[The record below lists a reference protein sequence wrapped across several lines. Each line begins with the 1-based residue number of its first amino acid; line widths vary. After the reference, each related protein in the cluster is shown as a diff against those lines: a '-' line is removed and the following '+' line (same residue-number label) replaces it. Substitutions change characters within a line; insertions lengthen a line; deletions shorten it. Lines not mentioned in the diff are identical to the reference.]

1 MTDRERRLGILV
13 VACVLALGVAGQAV
27 AAYTPTFSAST
38 NDAGASISYTQGAAD
53 DPPAAITFWVP
64 AGFTALLA
72 FSEGDVIGTATGKA
86 VAADLGGALISL
98 TGTIN
103 AALPTT
109 TISFAGATTP
119 LSALAVLCTGTAT
132 HSGYWVI
139 NLSASGQTL
148 QVPAYV
154 DDIPITNPLSELAN
168 TTIRVCLPPPDV
180 PTGTPGRASL
190 GAKVTA
196 ATLSPNVFS
205 APPGWYTWRL
215 TATPYT
221 PATGKANAAG
231 TVEVQSID
239 RSPQELTLKARA
251 VKSKRRTAAVSGRVI
266 AGGKGVSGVDVSILI
281 GKTVVAR
288 AKSKAGGTYSAR
300 ITLPR
305 AAATLTATA
314 TAASRSAA
322 GCTGSFPPVP
332 CTGSSYSGFTAKS
345 AAVRVRT

>member
-1 MTDRERRLGILV
+1 MTDRQRRVGLLV
-13 VACVLALGVAGQAV
+13 AACALALVVAGQAV
-27 AAYTPTFSAST
+27 AAFTPTFSAST
-38 NDAGASISYTQGAAD
+38 NDVGASISYGQGAAD

-64 AGFTALLA
+64 AGFTSLLA
-72 FSEGDVIGTATGKA
+72 FPEGEVIGTATGKA
-86 VAADLGGALISL
+86 LAADLGGAQISL
-98 TGTIN
+98 SGTIN

-119 LSALAVLCTGTAT
+119 LSSLAVLCTGTAT

-154 DDIPITNPLSELAN
+154 DDIPITSPLSELAN
-168 TTIRVCLPPPDV
+168 TTIKICLPPPDV
-180 PTGTPGRASL
+180 PAGTPGRASL
-190 GAKVTA
+190 GAKVTS

-205 APPGWYTWRL
+205 APPGWYPWRL

-239 RSPQELTLKARA
+239 RSPQEVSLTARA
-251 VKSKRRTAAVSGRVI
+251 VKGKKKTAAVSGRVV

-281 GKTVVAR
+281 GKKVVAK
-288 AKSKAGGTYSAR
+288 AKTKAGGFYSAR
-300 ITLPR
+300 ITLPS

-314 TAASRSAA
+314 TGASRSA
-322 GCTGSFPPVP
+322 GTCTGSFPPVP
-332 CTGSSYSGFTAKS
+332 CTTSTYSGFAAKS
-345 AAVRVRT
+345 TAVRVKT